1 MKVFNTTGVCVPKK
15 HYMVNIENR
24 LKKIKKLVDG
34 EVILSLIRRVSME
47 KLLRSELESV
57 FKE

>member
-24 LKKIKKLVDG
+24 LKKIKKLGMVK
-34 EVILSLIRRVSME
+34 VILSLIRRVSME
-47 KLLRSELESV
+47 KLLRSEP
-57 FKE
+57 